1 MIRTLLSM
9 AAATT
14 MLVAGFAMPASAG
27 TNKLIFR
34 DGLPTTYAKR
44 AAAFRSGFLAL
55 DNNSD
60 AAKGVYDQAELW
72 GPEIL
77 KMRVCFFEGSKATR
91 AAVAKI
97 ASRWAHKEMG
107 ITLDFGNMN
116 SPRTCEPGKGKPN
129 HIRIGF
135 SQPGYWST
143 VGQGSVIYAKQEEQ
157 SMNLEGFD
165 KLPADQLD
173 TVYDGYAKGTII
185 HEFGHALGFQHEHQ
199 SPAGNC
205 EAEYDWS
212 HIYEYMAGPPNNWP
226 KEQVDY
232 NMRQATQPTLMMT
245 NFDPDSVM
253 LYVFPADFYTNGEK
267 SPCFHAAPNNQIS
280 RADRATINYMYPKDV
295 ELRKQRYAQNRAA
308 FQAILDKN
316 KSADGSTKAV
326 LPDYM
331 GSFFTPKE

>member
-1 MIRTLLSM
+1 MIRSLLGM

-34 DGLPTTYAKR
+34 DGLPVAYAKR
-44 AAAFRSGFLAL
+44 IEAFRSGFLAL
-55 DNNSD
+55 DNNSE
-60 AAKGVYDQAELW
+60 AAKGVYDTAEMW
-72 GPEIL
+72 GPEITRL
-77 KMRVCFFEGSKATR
+77 RVCFFEGNKATR

-97 ASRWAHKEMG
+97 ANRWAHKEMG

-116 SPRTCEPGKGKPN
+116 NPRTCEPGKGKPS

-135 SQPGYWST
+135 SQPGYWSF
-143 VGQGSVIYAKQEEQ
+143 VGQGSMVYAKQDEQ

-165 KLPADQLD
+165 KFPPDQLE
-173 TVYDGYAKGTII
+173 TAYDGYIKGTII

-226 KEQVDY
+226 KEQVDF
-232 NMRQATQPTLMMT
+232 NMRMATQRTLMMT
-245 NFDPDSVM
+245 DFDPNSVM
-253 LYVFPADFYTNGEK
+253 LYVFPAEFYKDGVK
-267 SPCFHAAPNNQIS
+267 SRCYHPAPNNKIS
-280 RADRATINYMYPKDV
+280 AADRVTVNYMYPSDPEV
-295 ELRKQRYAQNRAA
+295 RRQRYAQNRAA

-316 KSADGSTKAV
+316 KAADGSTKAV

-331 GSFFTPKE
+331 GTFFTPKD